1 MLSLEPIEI
10 VISDAEPG
18 PPGPVGP
25 PGPASAFY
33 EFAQTLPL
41 AEWVVNHNLGF
52 RPSVAVFDDGGNVVL
67 TAVAHPSINQC
78 RINFAL
84 PIAGRARCT

>member
-33 EFAQTLPL
+33 EFAQTIPL

-52 RPSVAVFDDGGNVVL
+52 RPSVAVLDDGGNAVL
-67 TAVAHPSINQC
+67 ASVLHPSINQC
-78 RINFAL
+78 RISFAL
-84 PIAGRARCT
+84 PMAGRARCT